1 MKNKAP
7 FLVLIGA
14 VLFGLLASVSVTSY
28 LANVRGSNKQNLI
41 VVASMEIPLG
51 SKILAEQLTT
61 VQMPQGATPEGA
73 FTEVA
78 KVAGRIAAMRIAAR
92 ETVINARLAPVGA
105 VAGLSSIIPAGQ
117 RAMTVKVE
125 DDSGMSGFV
134 LPGTFVD
141 VAAVL
146 NIGGSAGNS
155 TISKIILQNIKVLA
169 NGDNLDEPQ
178 DKRDAQKARTVT
190 LLVMPEQAEKLL
202 LASTDGRLRLV
213 MRNGTDQNN
222 SPTLGAN
229 VRTLLTGEAGL
240 SAANYAALT
249 GTPPNA
255 TPAPAAPATP
265 PVRRAARPS
274 RLDLLAPVFSEV
286 SPKPAPAPP
295 RASVEFFEG
304 TKKRS
309 VEFPDR

>member
-14 VLFGLLASVSVTSY
+14 VLFGLLASFSVNSY
-28 LANVRGSNKQNLI
+28 LSNTRANNKLNLI
-41 VVASMEIPLG
+41 VVAKMEIPLG
-51 SKILAEQLTT
+51 SKIVADQLAT

-73 FTEVA
+73 YDA
-78 KVAGRIAAMRIAAR
+78 LDKVVGRIAATRISAR
-92 ETVINARLAPVGA
+92 EAVINARLAPVGS
-105 VAGLSSIIPAGQ
+105 VAGLSSIIPPGQ

-141 VAAVL
+141 VAAL
-146 NIGGSAGNS
+146 INITGNS
-155 TISKIILQNIKVLA
+155 GGGTVSKIILQNIKVLA
-169 NGDNLDEPQ
+169 NGDNLDEPE
-178 DKRDAQKARTVT
+178 DKRDAQRARTVT
-190 LLVMPEQAEKLL
+190 LLVLPEQAEKLL
-202 LASTDGRLRLV
+202 LASADGRLRLV
-213 MRNGTDQNN
+213 MRNGADQNN

-229 VRTLLTGEAGL
+229 VRTLLTGEGGL
-240 SAANYAALT
+240 SAANYAALAGPQPT
-249 GTPPNA
+249 
-255 TPAPAAPATP
+255 AAPAPSTP
-265 PVRRAARPS
+265 PVRRATRPT
-274 RLDLLAPVFSEV
+274 RLAALPPLFSEV
-286 SPKPAPAPP
+286 APRPAPAPP

>member
-7 FLVLIGA
+7 YLVLIGA
-14 VLFGLLASVSVTSY
+14 ILFGLLASVSVTNY
-28 LANVRGSNKQNLI
+28 LANARGTNKQNTI

-61 VQMPQGATPEGA
+61 VQMPQGATPEGT
-73 FTEVA
+73 FSEVA
-78 KVAGRIAAMRIAAR
+78 KVVGRVAATRIAAR

-105 VAGLSSIIPAGQ
+105 AAGLSAIIPEGH
-117 RAMTVKVE
+117 RAMTVKVD

-134 LPGTFVD
+134 LPGTYVD
-141 VAAVL
+141 VAAVINL
-146 NIGGSAGNS
+146 ASTGGG

-169 NGDNLDEPQ
+169 NGDNLDEPT

-190 LLVMPEQAEKLL
+190 LLVMPDQAEKLL

-213 MRNGTDQNN
+213 MRNGADQNN
-222 SPTLGAN
+222 QPTQGAN
-229 VRTLLTGEAGL
+229 VRSLLTGEGGL
-240 SAANYAALT
+240 SAANYAALAGLQPAT
-249 GTPPNA
+249 SPTPTAP
-255 TPAPAAPATP
+255 PAAS
-265 PVRRAARPS
+265 ARQIK
-274 RLDLLAPVFSEV
+274 RLAHITAIVPDFNNAV
-286 SPKPAPAPP
+286 PKPAPAPSRP
-295 RASVEFFEG
+295 PVEFFEG